1 MSRLYSE
8 IKEIQFE
15 NARFLPEVIKLL
27 NEGHTVTLKLKGFSM
42 RPFLENNRDKALLTK
57 PINIQKGDVVLAEI
71 QPGCYVLHRII
82 RIKDGIVT
90 LRGDGNINSESCPL
104 SGVKAFALGFYR
116 KDRTRLDKTNGIKWR
131 IYSFIWLNL
140 YPVRRYLLGAYRKIW
155 LKMFK
160 PI

>member
-1 MSRLYSE
+1 MPRLYSE

-71 QPGCYVLHRII
+71 HPVCYVLHRII
-82 RIKDGIVT
+82 KIKDGIVI

-116 KDRTRLDKTNGIKWR
+116 KDRTRLDKTNGITWR

-140 YPVRRYLLGAYRKIW
+140 YPVRRYLLGAYRKIL

>member
-1 MSRLYSE
+1 
-8 IKEIQFE
+8 
-15 NARFLPEVIKLL
+15 
-27 NEGHTVTLKLKGFSM
+27 M

-82 RIKDGIVT
+82 KIKDGIVT